1 MKAYIGV
8 ETWTTM
14 QERALAIARRVDA
27 GQDVPEADYHLNFSS
42 AEHLAS
48 ELTPARLRLL
58 DVLKPLGPVS
68 IEGLAQQLGRAPVL
82 VQTDTAKLLDL
93 GLVEQD
99 TAGRVFVPWEEIEIH
114 ARLTRAAAA

>member
-1 MKAYIGV
+1 MKACIGV

-27 GQDVPEADYHLNFSS
+27 GQDVPKSDYYLNFSS
-42 AEHLAS
+42 AEHLAR
-48 ELTPARLRLL
+48 ELTPARLKLL
-58 DVLKPLGPVS
+58 DVLKPLGPLS
-68 IEGLAQQLGRAPVL
+68 IEGLAKQLGRTPAL

-99 TAGRVFVPWEEIEIH
+99 TAGRVFVPWEAIEIH
-114 ARLTRAAAA
+114 AGLTRAAAA

>member
-1 MKAYIGV
+1 MKACIGV

-27 GQDVPEADYHLNFSS
+27 GEDAPESDYYLNFSS

-48 ELTPARLRLL
+48 ELTPARLKLL

-68 IEGLAQQLGRAPVL
+68 VEGLAKQLGRTPAL
-82 VQTDTAKLLDL
+82 VQTDIAKLSDL

-99 TAGRVFVPWEEIEIH
+99 TAGRVFVPWEAIEID
-114 ARLTRAAAA
+114 AGLTRAAAA

>member
-1 MKAYIGV
+1 MKACIGV

-14 QERALAIARRVDA
+14 QERALAIARLVDA
-27 GQDVPEADYHLNFSS
+27 GQDVPESDYYLNFSS

-48 ELTPARLRLL
+48 ELTPARLKLL

-68 IEGLAQQLGRAPVL
+68 VEGLAKLLGRTPAL
-82 VQTDTAKLLDL
+82 VQTDIAKLLDL

-99 TAGRVFVPWEEIEIH
+99 TAGRVFVPWEEIEID

>member
-1 MKAYIGV
+1 MKACIGV

-14 QERALAIARRVDA
+14 QERALAIARLVDA
-27 GQDVPEADYHLNFSS
+27 GQDVPESDYYLNFSS

-48 ELTPARLRLL
+48 ELTPARLKLL

-68 IEGLAQQLGRAPVL
+68 VEGLAKLLGRTPAL
-82 VQTDTAKLLDL
+82 VQTDIAKLLDL

-99 TAGRVFVPWEEIEIH
+99 TAGRVFVPWEAIEID

>member
-1 MKAYIGV
+1 MKAWIGV

-27 GQDVPEADYHLNFSS
+27 GQDVPESDNFLNFSS

-48 ELTPARLRLL
+48 ELTPARLKLL

-68 IEGLAQQLGRAPVL
+68 VEGLAKHLGRSPTL
-82 VQTDTAKLLDL
+82 VQTDIAKLLDL

-99 TAGRVFVPWEEIEIH
+99 TAGRVFVPWEAIEIH
-114 ARLTRAAAA
+114 AGLIRAAAA